1 VQRHSVRTWLLW
13 LVAIAVLIAT
23 PFAFLDP
30 AAWLFA
36 LDPELAAA
44 VVLLGAAAVRAAGLR
59 LLRR

>member
-1 VQRHSVRTWLLW
+1 LW
-13 LVAIAVLIAT
+13 LVAVAVLIAT
-23 PFAFLDP
+23 PFAFFDP

-44 VVLLGAAAVRAAGLR
+44 VVLLGAAAVRAGALR